1 MDPITLNLRVG
12 RIPAAA
18 APVGGELSAE
28 ELDAN
33 FSNLR
38 VAAQQLDAEKLNV
51 DAAPAI
57 TATATPAN
65 GDEFILLRGG
75 VPYRAPVDPLL
86 VIGEGGSGGGDSLP
100 VDVVAIAPGQE
111 VAVVVNGV
119 WRRAPIDELINA
131 AYPAPL
137 GLWDHWTDWRAASGN
152 ANAPGLFAGAAI
164 SSGTNTTALPT
175 GGMAGY
181 NDHGVF
187 LRSSTTAD
195 GGYRYQTTSLV
206 GMYFGGVARKF
217 RCQFLWRTSFTGR
230 TVRTGFLDNNTVADA
245 VDGAYFEI
253 SGSTCSAKTANNSTR
268 TTHATTI
275 TLSLD
280 VAYTFDIEVNAA
292 ASEARFRVWGGTDY
306 DTALMDVTITTNI
319 PTTSARA
326 FGAGIVATESSTTAS
341 DIGILYGLGMG
352 TPAAFARVCGVY
364 SPPVVLPSAFTA
376 GQWAVAAAEGGIDL
390 NITALPSA
398 GSAAITAIRYR
409 LDGGAPVTLA
419 GTGTG
424 PRSITGLTGGQAY
437 RVQLQLV
444 TSAGGGQW
452 SDTRT
457 VTPTSAS
464 GSTAPAAFTAGQW
477 TAAATASPGEVE
489 FNLAALPSDGGSAIT
504 ALEYRV
510 AAGAAI
516 AFVGTGTGAR
526 VVTAG
531 LTAGVAADL
540 QVRAVNAIGAGAWS
554 DTKTVTP
561 LAGGG
566 GGAAAYLGETYTAA
580 AGGTAEVTLP
590 AGVTASDTVTAIAFS
605 ALGGAPATMAAPAG
619 WTERTGVVNP
629 SEGRG
634 ARVFTAPGN
643 VSTLTF
649 SASQL
654 AGVLVFATSAPIR
667 NHDLI
672 GVDYSG
678 PGATGANRETPA
690 VTAVAD
696 DLGVSVYLQYDDGTA
711 GAMVDPGA
719 PQAGWTR
726 EFFKNDLA
734 PWISVLSRASL
745 TAGSTGTVV
754 HDSNGAFSGRFVFT
768 GTFGAP

>member
-1 MDPITLNLRVG
+1 MSLQQRVADAFARVTAALLTLNDRAV
-12 RIPAAA
+12 P
-18 APVGGELSAE
+18 
-28 ELDAN
+28 
-33 FSNLR
+33 
-38 VAAQQLDAEKLNV
+38 
-51 DAAPAI
+51 I

-65 GDEFILLRGG
+65 GDRFILLRGG
-75 VPYRAPVDPLL
+75 VPYDAPVDPLL
-86 VIGEGGSGGGDSLP
+86 VVGEGGSGGDSLP
-100 VDVVAIAPGQE
+100 VDVVAVAPGQE
-111 VAVVVNGV
+111 VAVVVDGV
-119 WRRAPIDELINA
+119 WRRAPIEELINA
-131 AYPAPL
+131 AWPSPL
-137 GLWDHWTDWRAASGN
+137 SLWDEWLETRFPNSTS
-152 ANAPGLFAGAAI
+152 PSPPFIGAAI
-164 SSGTNTTALPT
+164 GSGTINNGATVVAQQDGYWHNGVLVSSSATANSGYRWQEAHSAIRFGSKTNKHISVIRPVQLTNVLGRYGFHDTT
-175 GGMAGY
+175 
-181 NDHGVF
+181 
-187 LRSSTTAD
+187 SSAQPAD
-195 GGYRYQTTSLV
+195 GAWIETNGATLVGKTRANATESVTTS
-206 GMYFGGVARKF
+206 
-217 RCQFLWRTSFTGR
+217 SFT
-230 TVRTGFLDNNTVADA
+230 LALNT
-245 VDGAYFEI
+245 AY
-253 SGSTCSAKTANNSTR
+253 
-268 TTHATTI
+268 
-275 TLSLD
+275 LLD
-280 VAYTFDIEVNAA
+280 VEVNAA
-292 ASEARFRVWGGTDY
+292 GTLATFRVLDAI
-306 DTALMDVTITTNI
+306 TAAVLWEDSLSSGLSTLATRSTNAGCVVTH
-319 PTTSARA
+319 S
-326 FGAGIVATESSTTAS
+326 GTTAA
-341 DIGILYGLGMG
+341 GLVILYLMG
-352 TPAAFARVCGVY
+352 HGTVDGYNRTRGIRSAVA
-364 SPPVVLPSAFTA
+364 VLPSAFVT
-376 GQWAVAAAEGGIDL
+376 GQWSAVAAEGGIDL
-390 NITALPSA
+390 DITALPSA

-452 SDTRT
+452 SDTKT

-489 FNLAALPSDGGSAIT
+489 FNLTVLPADGGSAIT

-516 AFVGTGTGAR
+516 AFVGTGTGVR

-566 GGAAAYLGETYTAA
+566 GGAAAYLGETYTVA

-643 VSTLTF
+643 VATLTF
-649 SASQL
+649 SATQL
-654 AGVLVFATSAPIR
+654 TGVLVFATSAPIR

-690 VTAVAD
+690 VTAAAD

-711 GAMVDPGA
+711 GAMVDPGT

-754 HDSNGAFSGRFVFT
+754 HDSNGAFSGRFLCT
-768 GTFGAP
+768 GTYGA